1 MTNLYI
7 VRNFFPLTKL
17 VKDLVVFVIL
27 NAQACE
33 CSCVKKNGLR
43 DVIKSSRDGLGSGK
57 KIFPSREEEGRE
69 WKIYTTTRLD
79 QVLGDFRMPLR

>member
-33 CSCVKKNGLR
+33 CSCVEKNGLR
-43 DVIKSSRDGLGSGK
+43 DVIKSSCDGLGSGK
-57 KIFPSREEEGRE
+57 KYFQAEKKREESG
-69 WKIYTTTRLD
+69 KFTRQQD
-79 QVLGDFRMPLR
+79 WIKY